1 MRNFAQNNTNFI
13 NRYVLMHKYV
23 LFIAAVMAA
32 MSVRADF
39 AVPQWRAA
47 APIKVSAP
55 FMNDSINPAG
65 DKFNVTSLLDNP
77 VRAKVSGAV
86 VEADSAGVVQLYA
99 EPGTLQLLQTRLR
112 SKGFSKP
119 TLKVTSQVPFKVYV
133 DGDEVASKL
142 TVQKDSVTEASVATA
157 LLRLEPEHDVTL
169 TIKALVMGEDSVSA
183 SAVRAVIEG
192 SGEYVAGSDMQ
203 RRFSLDD
210 TQYGNRVSGLSMSP
224 DGKYLIT
231 NYYNWY
237 SAVRQRVWST
247 LTDLKTGKEIN
258 ASLPGNVK
266 WIPSAGSR
274 LYFTAMAA
282 DGFDLFEVD
291 PLTGAQTLI
300 AESIPS
306 DGFWSPNGDYLI
318 YTKTEEG
325 VKEQGPLRRYTSPD
339 DRMPN
344 HRTRHMLQQ
353 FDPETGMTRTLTYG
367 NHSTSLLDISPDGK
381 RLLVMTSR
389 DNPQVRPFYAQSIY
403 QLDLETLK
411 ADTLVADVPSFIN
424 SGCYSPDGKQA
435 LFLGSPAA
443 FDELGKNCGN
453 HPIANDYD
461 IQIYLM
467 DLASKQV
474 KALSRDFDPSVLQ
487 IISWNEANG
496 LVYLIGEEGFCRTL
510 WSLDPSTGNYKRLPQ
525 EVSVINDATMGS
537 RSDARLAYY
546 GQGYEY
552 AGKAYVL
559 DLKKGRN
566 TLLADPRAEDLS
578 QVNLGKVEPWKF
590 TASDGTEIDGVICLP
605 PDFDPEKK
613 YPLIVYYYG
622 GTSPTQRSITQ
633 PYTPQLFASRDY
645 VVYVINP
652 SGTTGYGQEFSA
664 RHVNAWG
671 KQTADDIIEG
681 VRKFCEAHPFVDAE
695 KIGCLGA
702 SYGGFMTQ
710 YLQTLTPMF
719 AAAVS
724 HAGISNV
731 TSYWGE
737 GYWGYSYNGVAAAD
751 SYPWSNP
758 ELFTKQGS
766 LFNADKI
773 HTPLLLLHGTAD
785 TNVPIGES
793 IQLFN
798 ALKILGRDV
807 EFISVDGENHFISS
821 YPKRILWQNSIMA
834 WFEKWLKGD
843 SAWWNDLYPDRAL

>member
-1 MRNFAQNNTNFI
+1 MR
-13 NRYVLMHKYV
+13 KYV
-23 LFIAAVMAA
+23 LFVAAMTA
-32 MSVRADF
+32 MSVRADY

-65 DKFNVTSLLDNP
+65 DKFALTSLLDNP
-77 VRAKVSGAV
+77 VRSKVSGAV
-86 VEADSAGVVQLYA
+86 AEADSAGILA
-99 EPGTLQLLQTRLR
+99 LASAPGTLQLLQTQLR
-112 SKGFSKP
+112 SAGFSKP
-119 TLKVTSQVPFKVYV
+119 TLKVTSQVPFKVFV
-133 DGDEVASKL
+133 NGAEVASKL
-142 TVQKDSVTEASVATA
+142 TVQKDSIDGASTATA
-157 LLRLEPEHDVTL
+157 SLRLEPEHDVTL
-169 TIKALVMGEDSVSA
+169 TVKALVMGEDSVSSPTIQVVVEGNGDY
-183 SAVRAVIEG
+183 SAGAN
-192 SGEYVAGSDMQ
+192 MQ

-210 TQYGNRVSGLSMSP
+210 TQYGNRVNGLSMSP

-237 SAVRQRVWST
+237 SASRQRAWST

-258 ASLPGNVK
+258 SALPGNVK
-266 WIPSAGSR
+266 WMPTAGSR
-274 LYFTAMAA
+274 LYYTAVAA

-306 DGFWSPNGDYLI
+306 EWFTWSPKGDYLI
-318 YTKTEEG
+318 YTKTDAG
-325 VKEQGPLRRYTSPD
+325 VTEQGPLRRYISPD
-339 DRMPN
+339 DRQPG
-344 HRTRHMLQQ
+344 HRTRYMLQQ
-353 FDPETGMTRTLTYG
+353 FDPATGMTRTLTYG
-367 NHSTSLLDISPDGK
+367 NHTTSLLDISPDGK

-389 DNPQVRPFYAQSIY
+389 DNPQVRPFYAQTIY
-403 QLDLETLK
+403 QLDLESLK
-411 ADTLVADVPSFIN
+411 ADTIVADAPSFVN
-424 SGCYSPDGKQA
+424 SGCYSPDGKQV
-435 LFLGSPAA
+435 LFLGSPSA
-443 FDELGKNCGN
+443 FDAIGKNCGN
-453 HPIANDYD
+453 HPIANDFD
-461 IQIYLM
+461 IQAYLFSL
-467 DLASKQV
+467 DTKQV
-474 KALSRDFDPSVLQ
+474 KPLSRDFDPSIER
-487 IISWNEANG
+487 IISWNQADG
-496 LVYLIGEEGFCRTL
+496 LVYLIGEEGFGRTL
-510 WSLDPSTGNYKRLPQ
+510 WTLNPKSGEFNCLPQ
-525 EVSVINDATMGS
+525 EVSVVNGATMGDL
-537 RSDARLAYY
+537 SDARLAYY

-552 AGKAYVL
+552 AGKAYIL

-566 TLLADPRAEDLS
+566 TLLADPRGEDLA
-578 QVNLGKVEPWKF
+578 QVNLGKVEPWTF
-590 TASDGTEIDGVICLP
+590 TAADGTEIDGVICLP
-605 PDFDPEKK
+605 PDFDPQKK

-622 GTSPTQRSITQ
+622 GTSPTQRTITQ
-633 PYTPQLFASRDY
+633 PYTPQIFASRDY

-681 VRKFCEAHPFVDAE
+681 VQKFCEAHPFVDSK

-737 GYWGYSYNGVAAAD
+737 GYWGYSYNGTAAAD
-751 SYPWSNP
+751 SYPWTDP

-773 HTPLLLLHGTAD
+773 NTPLLLLHGTAD

-793 IQLFN
+793 IQIYN

-807 EFISVDGENHFISS
+807 EFISVDGENHFISD

-843 SAWWNDLYPDRAL
+843 SAWWDDLYPERAN

>member
-1 MRNFAQNNTNFI
+1 MR
-13 NRYVLMHKYV
+13 KYV
-23 LFIAAVMAA
+23 LFVAALAA
-32 MSVRADF
+32 MSARADY
-39 AVPQWRAA
+39 AVPQWRVA

-55 FMNDSINPAG
+55 FMNDSINPSG
-65 DKFNVTSLLDNP
+65 DKFSMTSLLDNP

-86 VEADSAGVVQLYA
+86 VEADSAGVVALDA
-99 EPGTLQLLQTRLR
+99 APGTLQLLQTQLR
-112 SKGFSKP
+112 SAGFSKP
-119 TLKVTSQVPFKVYV
+119 TLKVTSQVPFKVFV
-133 DGDEVASKL
+133 DGAEVTSKL
-142 TVQKDSVTEASVATA
+142 TVQKDSIDGASTATA
-157 LLRLEPEHDVTL
+157 ALRLEPEHDVTL
-169 TIKALVMGEDSVSA
+169 TVKALVMSEDSVA
-183 SAVRAVIEG
+183 SPTIQVVVEG
-192 SGEYVAGSDMQ
+192 SGDYTAGADML
-203 RRFSLDD
+203 RRFALDD

-237 SAVRQRVWST
+237 SATRQRAWAT

-258 ASLPGNVK
+258 SALPGNVK
-266 WIPSAGSR
+266 WIPTSGSR
-274 LYFTAMAA
+274 LYYTAVAA

-291 PLTGAQTLI
+291 PLTGAQTLL

-306 DGFWSPNGDYLI
+306 EWFTWSPKGDYLI
-318 YTKTEEG
+318 YTKTEAG
-325 VKEQGPLRRYTSPD
+325 VQEQGPLRRYVSPD
-339 DRMPN
+339 DRQPG
-344 HRTRHMLQQ
+344 HRTRYLLQQ
-353 FDPETGMTRTLTYG
+353 FDPATGMTRTLTYG
-367 NHSTSLLDISPDGK
+367 NHSTSLMDISPDGK
-381 RLLVMTSR
+381 RLLIMTSR

-411 ADTLVADVPSFIN
+411 ADTLVTDAPSFVN
-424 SGCYSPDGKQA
+424 SGCYGPDGKQVI
-435 LFLGSPAA
+435 FLGSPSA
-443 FDELGKNCGN
+443 FDYIGKNCGS
-453 HPIANDYD
+453 HPIANDFD
-461 IQIYLM
+461 IQAYLM
-467 DLASKQV
+467 NLDSKEV
-474 KALSRDFDPSVLQ
+474 KPLSRDFNPSIQ
-487 IISWNEANG
+487 TIISWNHADG
-496 LVYLIGEEGFCRTL
+496 LVYLIGEEGFGRTL
-510 WSLDPSTGNYKRLPQ
+510 WSLDPKTGEFKRLPQ
-525 EVSVINDATMGS
+525 DVAVVNGATMGDL
-537 RSDARLAYY
+537 SDARLAYY

-566 TLLADPRAEDLS
+566 TLLADPRADDLA

-590 TASDGTEIDGVICLP
+590 TASDGTEIDGVMCLP

-622 GTSPTQRSITQ
+622 GTSPTQRTITQ

-671 KQTADDIIEG
+671 QQTADDIIEG
-681 VRKFCEAHPFVDAE
+681 VRKFCDEHPFVDSE

-737 GYWGYSYNGVAAAD
+737 GYWGYSYNGTAAAD
-751 SYPWSNP
+751 SYPWTNP
-758 ELFTKQGS
+758 DLFTKQGS

-798 ALKILGRDV
+798 ALRILGRDV
-807 EFISVDGENHFISS
+807 EFVSVDGENHFIAD

-843 SAWWNDLYPDRAL
+843 SSWWDDLYPSRAN

>member
-1 MRNFAQNNTNFI
+1 MR
-13 NRYVLMHKYV
+13 KYV
-23 LFIAAVMAA
+23 LFVAAAMTA

-65 DKFNVTSLLDNP
+65 DKFKVTSLLDNP

-86 VEADSAGVVQLYA
+86 AEADSAGVVKLDA
-99 EPGTLQLLQTRLR
+99 APGTLQLLQTQLR
-112 SKGFSKP
+112 SAGFSKP

-133 DGDEVASKL
+133 DGSEVASKL
-142 TVQKDSVTEASVATA
+142 TVQKDSIDGASTATA
-157 LLRLEPEHDVTL
+157 SLRLEPEHDVTL
-169 TIKALVMGEDSVSA
+169 TVKALVMGEDSVA
-183 SAVRAVIEG
+183 APTIQVVVEG
-192 SGEYVAGSDMQ
+192 TGVYNAGPDMQ
-203 RRFSLDD
+203 RRFALDD
-210 TQYGNRVSGLSMSP
+210 TQYGNRVNGLSMSP

-237 SAVRQRVWST
+237 SASRQRAWST

-258 ASLPGNVK
+258 SSLPGNVK

-274 LYFTAMAA
+274 LYYTAVAA
-282 DGFDLFEVD
+282 DGFDLIEVD

-306 DGFWSPNGDYLI
+306 EWFTWSPKGDYLI
-318 YTKTEEG
+318 YTKTESG
-325 VKEQGPLRRYTSPD
+325 VQEHGPLRRYISPD
-339 DRMPN
+339 DRMPG
-344 HRTRHMLQQ
+344 HRTRYLLQQ
-353 FDPETGMTRTLTYG
+353 FDPQTGMTRTLTYG
-367 NHSTSLLDISPDGK
+367 NHTTALMHISPDGK
-381 RLLVMTSR
+381 RLLISTSH
-389 DNPQVRPFYAQSIY
+389 DNPQVRPFYAQTIY
-403 QLDLETLK
+403 QLDIETLK
-411 ADTLVADVPSFIN
+411 ADTIVADTPSFITA
-424 SGCYSPDGKQA
+424 GRYSPDGKQVV
-435 LFLGSPAA
+435 FLGSPAA
-443 FDELGKNCGN
+443 FDGLGKNCGN
-453 HPIANDYD
+453 HPIPNDFD
-461 IQIYLM
+461 IQAYLY
-467 DLASKQV
+467 DLDTKQV
-474 KALSRDFDPSVLQ
+474 KALSRDFDPSIQ
-487 IISWNEANG
+487 TIFSWNDSNG
-496 LVYLIGEEGFCRTL
+496 LMYLIGEEGFGRTL
-510 WSLDPSTGNYKRLPQ
+510 WSLNPKTGEYTRLPQ
-525 EVSVINDATMGS
+525 EVSVVNGATMGDH
-537 RSDARLAYY
+537 SDARLAYY

-552 AGKAYVL
+552 AGKAYIL

-566 TLLADPRAEDLS
+566 TLLADPRAEDLA
-578 QVNLGKVEPWKF
+578 QVNLGKVKPWKF
-590 TASDGTEIDGVICLP
+590 TAADGTEIDGVICLP

-681 VRKFCEAHPFVDAE
+681 VQKFCEAHPFVDIE

-737 GYWGYSYNGVAAAD
+737 GYWGYSYNSAAAAD

-807 EFISVDGENHFISS
+807 EFISVDGENHFISD

-843 SAWWNDLYPDRAL
+843 SAWWDDLYPERAN

>member
-1 MRNFAQNNTNFI
+1 MRKLVVF
-13 NRYVLMHKYV
+13 
-23 LFIAAVMAA
+23 AAVMAA
-32 MSVRADF
+32 LSVRADY
-39 AVPQWRAA
+39 AVSQWRVA

-55 FMNDSINPAG
+55 FMNDSVNSTGA
-65 DKFNVTSLLDNP
+65 KYSLTSLLDNP

-86 VEADSAGVVQLYA
+86 AQADTAGVIALDPA
-99 EPGTLQLLQTRLR
+99 PGTLQQMQTQLR
-112 SKGFSKP
+112 SARFAKP

-133 DGDEVASKL
+133 DGAEVASKL
-142 TVQKDSVTEASVATA
+142 TAQKDSVNTSSTASA

-169 TIKALVMGEDSVSA
+169 TIKALVMGEDSIDSPDI
-183 SAVRAVIEG
+183 RVIVEG
-192 SGEYVAGSDMQ
+192 DGEFADGAYLK
-203 RRFSLDD
+203 RRFALDD
-210 TQYGNRVSGLSMSP
+210 TQYGNRVSGLAMSP

-231 NYYNWY
+231 NYYNYY
-237 SAVRQRVWST
+237 SAQRWRVWST

-258 ASLPGNVK
+258 SSLPGNVK
-266 WIPSAGSR
+266 WMPKGSR

-282 DGFDLFEVD
+282 DGYDLYEVD
-291 PLTGAQTLI
+291 PLTGAQTLL
-300 AESIPS
+300 AESIPTEN
-306 DGFWSPNGDYLI
+306 FTWSPEGDYFI

-325 VKEQGPLRRYTSPD
+325 AQEQGPLRRYLTPD
-339 DRMPN
+339 DRMPGN
-344 HRTRHMLQQ
+344 RTHYLLQQ
-353 FDPETGMTRTLTYG
+353 FDPGSGMTRTLTYG
-367 NHSTSLLDISPDGK
+367 SHSTSLVDISPDGK
-381 RLLVMTSR
+381 RLLIMTSAQ
-389 DNPQVRPFYAQSIY
+389 NPQVRPFYEQICY
-403 QLDLETLK
+403 ELDLQTMK
-411 ADTLVADVPSFIN
+411 ADTLINRQPSFIN
-424 SGCYSPDGKQA
+424 GGTYSPDGTKV
-435 LFLGSPAA
+435 LFYGSPSA
-443 FDELGKNCGN
+443 FNEAGKNCGN
-453 HPIANDYD
+453 HPIANDFD
-461 IQIYLM
+461 IQVYLM
-467 DLASKQV
+467 DLKTKSV
-474 KALSRDFDPSVLQ
+474 KPLSRDFDPSIQQ
-487 IISWNEANG
+487 IISWNHADG
-496 LVYLIGEEGFCRTL
+496 LIYLIGEEGFGRTL
-510 WSLDPSTGNYKRLPQ
+510 WSLNPTTGEFKRLPQ
-525 EVSVINDATMGS
+525 EVAVVNGATMGDL
-537 RSDARLAYY
+537 SDTRLAYF

-559 DLKKGRN
+559 DIKKGRN
-566 TLLADPRAEDLS
+566 TLLADPRADDLA
-578 QVNLGKVEPWKF
+578 QVNLGKVEPWTF
-590 TASDGTEIDGVICLP
+590 TAKDGTVIDGMICLP
-605 PDFDPEKK
+605 PDFDPAKK

-622 GTSPTQRSITQ
+622 GTSPTQSTITQ

-681 VRKFCEAHPFVDAE
+681 VKKFCEAHPFVDSE

-751 SYPWSNP
+751 SYPWTDP

-807 EFISVDGENHFISS
+807 EFISVDGENHFIAD

-843 SAWWNDLYPDRAL
+843 SAWWDDLYKK